1 MSETPEEV
9 MEQEVAASTEESSAV
24 APPPKQEPEPK
35 QNLDDDPLD
44 ELFLGHGEDISDE
57 AFAEAMGA
65 QVVGRSKEAE
75 AEEDDPEIDEA
86 QLEALLDKLEGK
98 AQEEEEEEP
107 EEAEAEDKAE
117 EPDPADQPAPSIEFP
132 DLTLDED
139 THYEVMAN
147 HESFNMYIKEVQA
160 RTAEAVMQQMG
171 PAMLNAAIQVQGA
184 LKFEQDIFEQFPS
197 LRGRPNIV
205 NKALITAQKK
215 APGAGYQK
223 WFEMTV
229 KELEPVAAVQRSLQ
243 KNGKVRDFRRG
254 DRGRFAPKAE
264 RRASRT
270 YEEAPPADGT
280 TTALNEIASLGSRS
294 GAALIHEL
302 GLD

>member
-1 MSETPEEV
+1 MSDTTEEV
-9 MEQEVAASTEESSAV
+9 MEQEVAETTEESSAV
-24 APPPKQEPEPK
+24 APPPKPEPEPK

-65 QVVGRSKEAE
+65 QIVGKAKGD
-75 AEEDDPEIDEA
+75 EDEPEIDEA

-98 AQEEEEEEP
+98 AEEQEEEEP
-107 EEAEAEDKAE
+107 EKDTEAEAKEE

-160 RTAEAVMQQMG
+160 RTAEAVMQQMA

-197 LRGRPNIV
+197 LKNRPAIV

-264 RRASRT
+264 RRVSRS